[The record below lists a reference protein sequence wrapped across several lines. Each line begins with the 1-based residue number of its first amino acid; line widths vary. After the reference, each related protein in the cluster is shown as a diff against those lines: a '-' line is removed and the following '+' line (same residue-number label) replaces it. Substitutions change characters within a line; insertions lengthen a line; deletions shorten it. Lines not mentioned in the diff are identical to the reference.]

1 MTRAKDRQS
10 PYRVLTSSYAIAL
23 SVAALLFVGTYF
35 FLGNAIEQQREV
47 AAAVDLTGKQRMLA
61 QRIAWLADRYAERGD
76 SLARPQLQAAA
87 AEMAA
92 ISERLR
98 TGRIGP
104 QTTIDIPPEV
114 EGIYGEQN
122 LNDRLRTFLTNAR
135 VIAFAEIA
143 PGEGTEERPVH
154 DAMTGIMLEADGPL
168 LNALDAVGA
177 AYVRESDARIA
188 RLQKN
193 QRITL
198 IIVIFTLVAEAVFI
212 FRPLVG
218 QVTDY
223 VDEVLEH
230 SRRSSLARRA
240 AQQASAAKSTFLSS
254 MSHELRTP
262 MTGIMGICDLLMSSP
277 QTPEQAKM
285 TRMLRQ
291 SAQILLDLLN
301 DILDLAKIEAGRMT
315 LESIDF
321 DLASLLAEVRNLFDP
336 GMAEKEL
343 SFTIEGAEEGRDV
356 FRGDPKHLR
365 QILCNLIGNAMKFTD
380 SGRVSV
386 RFWRDTDKD
395 GRILLRFA
403 VQDTGIGIS
412 EDGLSRLFRKFEQ
425 EEQSTARRYGGTG
438 LGLAI
443 SKQLAEAMGGGI
455 EVKSAKGAGSTFSFH
470 VCVEAGNPAAVKA
483 AAIATP
489 AQAGRELSGLNL
501 KILLAED
508 NLTTQFIIARM
519 LTLWGQTVITVP
531 DGGAAVTRAM
541 DEEFDLIL
549 MDMQMPVMDGDEAT
563 RHIRDSNG
571 ACADTP
577 VMALTADGIV
587 EHHQRYLDAGCRM
600 VLTKPI
606 VWGDLARGIRK
617 LAGVGADADVA
628 PEPAPEHDPVLMIE
642 PEAGPELAPEP
653 EPQAAPESPAGPPS
667 EGSSPVLNTAIF
679 GGLKEVL
686 PPADFA
692 KILNQLVDA
701 LPQYRA
707 KIEEQV
713 SAGDYTQAQRA
724 AHKLRGVC
732 AQIGADDVSQMAAWI
747 EERAPD
753 VEAVRD
759 AMPRLDE
766 KIARLRTAIL
776 ETTAAP

>member
-23 SVAALLFVGTYF
+23 SVAALLFVGAYF
-35 FLGNAIEQQREV
+35 VLGSTIAEQREV

-87 AEMAA
+87 AEMSA
-92 ISERLR
+92 ISDRLR
-98 TGRIGP
+98 TGRLGP
-104 QTTIDIPPEV
+104 QATIEVPRAVEDI
-114 EGIYGEQN
+114 YSAQN
-122 LNDRLRTFLTNAR
+122 LNERLRTFLTNAR

-143 PGEGTEERPVH
+143 PGEGAMERPVH
-154 DAMTGIMLEADGPL
+154 DAMTSIMLEADGPI
-168 LNALDAVGA
+168 LNILDAVGA
-177 AYVRESDARIA
+177 AYVTESDARIA

-198 IIVIFTLVAEAVFI
+198 LVIIFTLVAEAVFI
-212 FRPLVG
+212 FRPLVV

-230 SRRSSLARRA
+230 SRRASLARRA

-262 MTGIMGICDLLMSSP
+262 MTGIMGICDLLTSSP

-285 TRMLRQ
+285 SRMLRE

-301 DILDLAKIEAGRMT
+301 DILDLAKVEAGRLT

-321 DLASLLAEVRNLFDP
+321 DLAKLLAEVRNLFDP
-336 GMAEKEL
+336 GMAEKEIAFSL
-343 SFTIEGAEEGRDV
+343 EGAVEGRDV
-356 FRGDPKHLR
+356 FRGDQKHLR
-365 QILCNLIGNAMKFTD
+365 QILCNLVGNAMKFTEKG
-380 SGRVSV
+380 SVSV
-386 RFWRDTDKD
+386 RFVRDTDKD
-395 GRILLRFA
+395 GRVLLRFS
-403 VQDTGIGIS
+403 VEDTGVGIS

-425 EEQSTARRYGGTG
+425 EDETTARRYGGTG

-455 EVKSAKGAGSTFSFH
+455 EVKSTKGVGSTFSFY
-470 VCVEAGNPAAVKA
+470 VRVEVGDPAAVKA
-483 AAIATP
+483 AAVATP

-519 LTLWGQTVITVP
+519 LTIWGQTVASVA

-541 DEEFDLIL
+541 DEKFDLIL

-563 RHIRDSNG
+563 RHIREGNG
-571 ACADTP
+571 ASAATP
-577 VMALTADGIV
+577 VLALTADGIV

-606 VWGDLARGIRK
+606 VWGDLARAIRQLAAGDAGIAPI
-617 LAGVGADADVA
+617 LENAAAVAAVA
-628 PEPAPEHDPVLMIE
+628 PGPL
-642 PEAGPELAPEP
+642 PEAEP
-653 EPQAAPESPAGPPS
+653 PSESPA
-667 EGSSPVLNTAIF
+667 PVLNAAIF
-679 GGLKEVL
+679 GGLKDVL
-686 PPADFA
+686 PPEDFA
-692 KILNQLVDA
+692 KILNQLLDA

-707 KIEEQV
+707 RIEEQLT
-713 SAGDYTQAQRA
+713 AGDHQQAKRA

-732 AQIGADDVSQMAAWI
+732 AQIGADDVSQLAEWI
-747 EERAPD
+747 EEQSAD
-753 VEAVRD
+753 VAGIRD

-766 KIARLRTAIL
+766 KIARLRAAIL
-776 ETTAAP
+776 ETTSAPH